1 MPRGSTAS
9 DRRLALGLFLV
20 PFVTYAWFFSGG
32 GWNQAA
38 HFDLARALVERQTL
52 YIDGYRVNTGDVSW
66 SAVGG
71 EWHAYINKPPG
82 ASFLAAV
89 PYAAVYAFERAR
101 GVNIDGWGAMT
112 VNAWIVTVLTC
123 GVAGAL
129 IPVVVYAFARKRAGA
144 SPVVAVAAALTI
156 AFGTVVFPYSTA
168 FLTHV
173 PSALFLLLAF
183 YWLDERPLLAGA
195 CAGMAGTCNYL
206 CILAAAVLA
215 IGVLLRS
222 WKDALRFVAGG
233 IPFGLL
239 LAWYHDY
246 CFGSPFTTAA
256 ETSRNFAA
264 EDRILGFFARPT
276 WEAFHGI
283 TVSEYRGLFFSS
295 PVLLLAFAGAAVMLR
310 RGILRREL
318 AMIATLVA
326 IFVLV
331 NSSFNYWHGA
341 SAFGPR
347 HLLAVVPLF
356 AIPMLFAGGRIV
368 AALWFVLVLL
378 SAAQQFL
385 ATAVDPLPSSAVK
398 QPTRMYHL
406 PVFSRGRVPA
416 ATLPA
421 FGWAGGDIGKVSVNP
436 QAIDEIAPHSL
447 HPPGSKE
454 SMWASFN
461 LGELV
466 TGPGRRV
473 SVLAIALWMLAGSAL
488 LLATARRSW

>member
-1 MPRGSTAS
+1 MPRGLPAS

-66 SAVGG
+66 SPVGG

-82 ASFLAAV
+82 ASFMAAV
-89 PYAAVYAFERAR
+89 PYAVIYAVERAR
-101 GVNIDGWGAMT
+101 GVNIDGWLAMT
-112 VNAWIVTVLTC
+112 VNAWLVTLLTC
-123 GVAGAL
+123 GVTGAL
-129 IPVVVYAFARKRAGA
+129 IPVVLYRYGRRRAGA
-144 SPVVAVAAALTI
+144 APLVAVAAALTI
-156 AFGTVVFPYSTA
+156 AFCTIVFPFSTA

-195 CAGMAGTCNYL
+195 AAGIAGTCNYL
-206 CILAAAVLA
+206 CIVAAAVL
-215 IGVLLRS
+215 GVALLIRS
-222 WKDALRFVAGG
+222 WRNALRFVAGG
-233 IPFGLL
+233 VPFGLA

-264 EDRILGFFARPT
+264 NDLILGFFARPT

-310 RGILRREL
+310 RRTMRREL
-318 AMIATLVA
+318 AVVAALVA
-326 IFVLV
+326 IFILI

-341 SAFGPR
+341 GSFGPR

-356 AIPMLFAGGRIV
+356 AVPMLFVNGRVV
-368 AALWFVLVLL
+368 AALWVVLALL
-378 SAAQQFL
+378 SAGQQFL
-385 ATAVDPLPSSAVK
+385 AAAVDPLPSGAVK

-406 PVFSRGRVPA
+406 PVFSRGRVPPE
-416 ATLPA
+416 LVRE
-421 FGWAGGDIGKVSVNP
+421 FGWAGGYIGKVSVNQ
-436 QAIDEIAPHSL
+436 QAIDEITPHSL

-454 SMWASFN
+454 STWASFN
-461 LGELV
+461 AGELAFGAGHR
-466 TGPGRRV
+466 T
-473 SVLAIALWMLAGSAL
+473 SVVPIALWMLGGSAL
-488 LLATARRSW
+488 LLASARRSW